1 MKEIIMYILFIIA
14 CFVIITLCNNN
25 MDNICQ
31 KAHGQIVTHTTGYGH
46 KCIYP
51 AKQDNY
57 QNGANGH
64 FATGRFKR
72 PYKFW

>member
-51 AKQDNY
+51 AK
-57 QNGANGH
+57 
-64 FATGRFKR
+64 
-72 PYKFW
+72 